1 MRSYV
6 QTLLILL
13 LAGAGLLPVPLKS
26 AEGDQ
31 PDGAGLYKQK
41 CSMCHG
47 AEGKGFTALKT
58 PDFTDPKWQE
68 GITDKE
74 IVETIKNG
82 KKGTPMP
89 AFGDKLKDDEI
100 QALVAY
106 IRSLNSN
113 KK

>member
-1 MRSYV
+1 MKSSIRM
-6 QTLLILL
+6 
-13 LAGAGLLPVPLKS
+13 LAFPALAAASLFVMVASFRADEK
-26 AEGDQ
+26 
-31 PDGAGLYKQK
+31 PDGAALFKQK

-47 AEGKGFTALKT
+47 PEGKGFQALKT

-68 GITDKE
+68 GITDKQ

-89 AFGDKLKDDEI
+89 PFAEKLKDDEI

>member
-13 LAGAGLLPVPLKS
+13 LAGGSLLPVPLKS

-31 PDGAGLYKQK
+31 PDGAALYKQK

-47 AEGKGFTALKT
+47 AEGKGFSALKT

-74 IVETIKNG
+74 IVEIIKNG

-89 AFGDKLKDDEI
+89 AFGEKLKDDEI